1 MTSQTR
7 IRNAAGRK
15 VLADP
20 RTHRYCLSLNEN
32 ENDKFLSMYE
42 QSGMKNKAEFIF
54 ARIFGWEFKVVKIDK
69 EAQEYFAQLTAFY
82 QQFRRIGNNYNQCV
96 KTIHTIYGE
105 KKSLAFLYKLAEET
119 RKLEDLCKQIITL
132 TREYEKNYLTKK
144 E

>member
-1 MTSQTR
+1 MKKR
-7 IRNAAGRK
+7 MLVRNGAGHK

-20 RTHRYCLSLNEN
+20 RVHRHSVRLSSEEN
-32 ENDKFLSMYE
+32 EKFLTMFE

-69 EAQEYFAQLTAFY
+69 EAQEYYAQLTAFY

-96 KTIHTIYGE
+96 KVIHTIYGE

-119 RKLEDLCKQIITL
+119 RKLEEVCKLVIEL
-132 TREYEKNYLTKK
+132 TKRYEKNYLTKK

>member
-1 MTSQTR
+1 MLVS
-7 IRNAAGRK
+7 NEKGHK

-20 RTHRYCLSLNEN
+20 RVYRHSVRLNSEEN
-32 ENDKFLSMYE
+32 EKFITMFE

-54 ARIFGWEFKVVKIDK
+54 ARIFGWEFKVVRIDK
-69 EAQEYFAQLTAFY
+69 EAQEYYAQLTAFY
-82 QQFRRIGNNYNQCV
+82 QHFRRIGNNYNQCV

-119 RKLEDLCKQIITL
+119 RKLEEICRQIIEL
-132 TREYEKNYLTKK
+132 TKRYEKEYLTKK

>member
-1 MTSQTR
+1 MFMTSQTR

-54 ARIFGWEFKVVKIDK
+54 ARIFG
-69 EAQEYFAQLTAFY
+69 
-82 QQFRRIGNNYNQCV
+82 
-96 KTIHTIYGE
+96 
-105 KKSLAFLYKLAEET
+105 
-119 RKLEDLCKQIITL
+119 
-132 TREYEKNYLTKK
+132 
-144 E
+144 